1 MSKRW
6 KAAAVICEYNPF
18 HRGHQYHLEETRRIS
33 GAEYVIAVMSGNFVQ
48 RGEPAIADKWLR
60 TEMALRGG
68 ADLVVELPAAYA
80 LSSAQYFAGGAV
92 DLICKMSVVTHLSF
106 GSEAFGGEDGA
117 AELERFAHRTPHG
130 PELDRG
136 SLRGGRS
143 YAAAARRPGAAAPND
158 VLGAEYIRALR
169 RQASAIRPIT
179 IARKDSGH
187 DGPGSAGEIRSLIR
201 SAPSAAEQAPWKA
214 LMPETAAN
222 LLEKEIETGKSPV
235 LSEHFDQSV
244 LAVLRFLGAEG
255 LRSCPFVAEGLE
267 YKIYSAACSATS
279 FEMLIRMC
287 TSLRYTASRIRRI
300 VFAAILGIT
309 REMIKMPAPYIRILG
324 MNRGCGP
331 LMDALTERACVPVIT
346 SKAKF
351 LKSAADLPETAP
363 AKLFLRTENRA
374 AELYA
379 LGYPARDQRIG
390 YSELTHP
397 LIYVSVP

>member
-1 MSKRW
+1 
-6 KAAAVICEYNPF
+6 
-18 HRGHQYHLEETRRIS
+18 
-33 GAEYVIAVMSGNFVQ
+33 
-48 RGEPAIADKWLR
+48 
-60 TEMALRGG
+60 
-68 ADLVVELPAAYA
+68 
-80 LSSAQYFAGGAV
+80 
-92 DLICKMSVVTHLSF
+92 MSVVTHLSF

-169 RQASAIRPIT
+169 QTRRRRSVQLRLRARTRGTTGQAAP
-179 IARKDSGH
+179 
-187 DGPGSAGEIRSLIR
+187 GEIRSLIR

-287 TSLRYTASRIRRI
+287 TSLRYTASRIRGI
-300 VFAAILGIT
+300 IFAAILGIT

-351 LKSAADLPETAP
+351 LKSAADLPETARQNCF
-363 AKLFLRTENRA
+363 ADGKSGRRAVCAGISCAGSAHWLF
-374 AELYA
+374 
-379 LGYPARDQRIG
+379 
-390 YSELTHP
+390 
-397 LIYVSVP
+397 

>member
-18 HRGHQYHLEETRRIS
+18 HMGHQYHLEETRRIS

-80 LSSAQYFAGGAV
+80 LSSAQYFASGAV

-106 GSEAFGGEDGA
+106 GSETFGGEGGA
-117 AELERFAHRTPHG
+117 AELERFALRTPHG

-143 YAAAARRPGAAAPND
+143 YAAAAHRPGVAAPND
-158 VLGAEYIRALR
+158 VLGAEYIRALHR
-169 RQASAIRPIT
+169 HASEIRPIT
-179 IARKDSGH
+179 VTRKGSAH
-187 DGPGSAGEIRSLIR
+187 DQPGSAGQIRSLIG
-201 SAPSAAEQAPWKA
+201 SASSAAEQASWKA

-222 LLEKEIETGKSPV
+222 LLEKEMETGKSPV
-235 LSEHFDQSV
+235 LSEHFDQTV
-244 LAVLRFLGAEG
+244 LAALRFLGAEG

-279 FEMLIRMC
+279 FETLIRTC
-287 TSLRYTASRIRRI
+287 TSRIRRI

-379 LGYPARDQRIG
+379 LGYPAQDQRIG
-390 YSELTHP
+390 CSELTHP
-397 LIYVSVP
+397 LIYVSLP